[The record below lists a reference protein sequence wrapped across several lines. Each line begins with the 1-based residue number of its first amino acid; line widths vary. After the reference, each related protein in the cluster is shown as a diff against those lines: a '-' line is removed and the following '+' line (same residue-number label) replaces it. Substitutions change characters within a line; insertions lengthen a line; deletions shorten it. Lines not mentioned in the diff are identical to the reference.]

1 MMTCKACGHEC
12 DGDCTNCGGMVEG
25 QDNCPICQRHAPPP
39 ITPARCDDA
48 DCWCRDGDEHICA
61 GDNCVCIGGDE
72 DKNPGNDFEDH
83 VDGGRYDLSDD
94 AEALA
99 SAGMGTDE
107 DYFFGDT
114 E

>member
-1 MMTCKACGHEC
+1 MPCNHATDDLNLCVYRC
-12 DGDCTNCGGMVEG
+12 DASVRELLATGV
-25 QDNCPICQRHAPPP
+25 QP
-39 ITPARCDDA
+39 ITPAPA
-48 DCWCRDGDEHICA
+48 DDEHICA

-114 E
+114 D

>member
-1 MMTCKACGHEC
+1 MPCNHATDDLNLCVYRC
-12 DGDCTNCGGMVEG
+12 DASVRELLALGV
-25 QDNCPICQRHAPPP
+25 QP
-39 ITPARCDDA
+39 ITLAPAD
-48 DCWCRDGDEHICA
+48 DEHICA

-114 E
+114 D

>member
-1 MMTCKACGHEC
+1 MEKRTVLQLANHIVYEC
-12 DGDCTNCGGMVEG
+12 
-25 QDNCPICQRHAPPP
+25 I
-39 ITPARCDDA
+39 
-48 DCWCRDGDEHICA
+48 
-61 GDNCVCIGGDE
+61 GDNCECCDWPAE
-72 DKNPGNDFEDH
+72 DYDAMAAMGLREAEDIVSEAGSGSSIDYENH

-114 E
+114 Y